1 MKKFFFF
8 AAMAGVAL
16 VSCVKNEPVEVAK
29 QAEITFASPV
39 VGLNTKAAEEVWN
52 NYPTDHDFRVYAR
65 HYDPTYTTWNAGFN
79 YMDGVVVKHANGTW
93 APETPYY
100 WPNGTLTFI
109 AYAPSSVAATVDAA
123 GVNFAD
129 YTIPTD
135 ATEQQDLLFSERAYN
150 KTASNKAHV
159 DEVVGEGTTGATE
172 DVVNDPYKGVH
183 IAFKHALS
191 SIVFSARTKYDYAD
205 NGTTITLKEISISK
219 IGSKG
224 DFTEGITDGNN
235 ALSKASWGTPE
246 DVATY
251 SVTADQALT
260 TTAYWTAFGLTQA
273 AVPTAVK
280 DGHRNTDFILLPQTL
295 SVEKGEEAMLTV
307 NYTIKHKD
315 QAEALSQTAS
325 VVLSHDNVKVWEMG
339 KRYIYNIIIDL
350 GTHPDDDPDDPGV
363 NDGIITFEPFVTD
376 WVDVTPGVDI
386 VL

>member
-16 VSCVKNEPVEVAK
+16 VGCVKNEPVEVAK

-52 NYPTDHDFRVYAR
+52 NYPTDHDFKVYAR
-65 HYDPTYTTWNAGFN
+65 HYDETYTTWDAGFN
-79 YMDGVVVKHANGTW
+79 YMNGVVVNHANGTW
-93 APETPYY
+93 APATPYY

-109 AYAPSSVAATVDAA
+109 AYAPSSVAATINAS

-135 ATEQQDLLFSERAYN
+135 ATKQQDLLFSERAYN
-150 KTASNKAHV
+150 KTASNV
-159 DEVVGEGTTGATE
+159 DETVANGTTGSTE

-191 SIVFSARTKYDYAD
+191 SIVFSARTKYDYAA
-205 NGTTITLKEISISK
+205 NGTTVTLTGISISK
-219 IGSKG
+219 IGSMG

-235 ALSKASWGTPE
+235 AASNASWGTPE
-246 DVATY
+246 AVATY
-251 SVTADQALT
+251 SVTADKALT
-260 TTAYWTAFGLTQA
+260 TTAYWTAFDLTQA
-273 AVPTAVK
+273 TVPSDVK

-295 SVEKGEEAMLTV
+295 SVNAGEEAMLTV
-307 NYTIKHKD
+307 NYTLKHKD
-315 QAEALSQTAS
+315 QTEALAQTAS
-325 VVLSHDNVKVWEMG
+325 VVLSHDNVREWIMG

-350 GTHPDDDPDDPGV
+350 GTHSDDDPDDPGV

-376 WVDVTPGVDI
+376 WVDVTPGVDFVI
-386 VL
+386 